1 MKIHLYLR
9 YSTRLGQ
16 SLFIKL
22 HTEKPTELIPLDYL
36 NTEYWHTS
44 IEMDAKSVG
53 NLQYSYHFK
62 EIDGSITTEWG
73 DDRSLDLGI
82 AGKKNIFTFDVW
94 NAASSIE
101 NAFLTQPFQQ
111 ILLKNKASIAAKK
124 PKTITHVFK
133 VKAPLLDPD
142 ECLCLLGGHPS
153 LQNWQVEPPMLMS
166 LEGNWWTISVEMVD
180 GKVEKMVEKGVEMVE
195 KMVEALSQPSQHL
208 SQPSQLSHQPSSH
221 IVEYKYGIWNKSQ
234 GRFIQFEGGV
244 NRKLPVTHIPSEIC
258 VVQDGFARF
267 QEDSFKGAGTAIP
280 IFSLRTEKSFGVG
293 EFTDM
298 HLLVDWAKS
307 VGLKLIQLLPINDTS
322 ATDTWT
328 DSYPYASISAFALN
342 PVYLNVEQLAGKK
355 NAAIYKPYAKT
366 QAALNAL
373 LVVDYEKVLTTK
385 WEIARLLFKEQQK
398 DWSKDKEYL
407 QYLAENKHWLLPY
420 AAFCYLKA
428 QNGTTDFNQWKSHK
442 VFDVAAVYNLFSD
455 KSVNQDDLQIHL
467 FIQWHLHLQ
476 LKNATDYA
484 HQHGIVV
491 KGDIPIGIYRY
502 SCDAW
507 VAPDLY
513 NMNAQ
518 AGAPPDDFA
527 EKGQNWGFPTYNWQR
542 MQEDGFAW
550 WKQRFAQMSLYFDA
564 FRIDHI
570 LGFFRIWSIPLDAV
584 EGLFGHFVPALP
596 VKAEELLPIG
606 LDYDRLCRPYI
617 TDDTIFQEFGDL
629 ADTAKHF
636 FLGRQANG
644 RYHLKSGFE
653 TQQEVEN
660 YLKNTQDFSAEHN
673 ARLRT
678 GLFNVISNVLLFEEI
693 GSEGKFFHFRINI
706 EKTSSFKALDAWKQQ
721 QLRTIYLDYFYSRQ
735 DDFWK
740 IQAME
745 KLPALKRS
753 TNMLICGED
762 LGMVPDCVPGVM
774 KDLGFLT
781 LEIQRMPKDP
791 KTAFFHPKDAP
802 YLSVV
807 TPSTHDMSTI
817 RGWWEED
824 KDQTK
829 RFYNEI
835 LQRPGYPPFFCEPWI
850 NHQIIEQHFYSPA
863 MWAIFQIQDLM
874 GIDGQLRR
882 ENPEDER
889 INVPANPKHYWQYR
903 MHLTIEDLMLEEKFN
918 GMVRAMVAGSG
929 RG

>member
-1 MKIHLYLR
+1 
-9 YSTRLGQ
+9 
-16 SLFIKL
+16 
-22 HTEKPTELIPLDYL
+22 
-36 NTEYWHTS
+36 
-44 IEMDAKSVG
+44 
-53 NLQYSYHFK
+53 
-62 EIDGSITTEWG
+62 
-73 DDRSLDLGI
+73 
-82 AGKKNIFTFDVW
+82 
-94 NAASSIE
+94 
-101 NAFLTQPFQQ
+101 
-111 ILLKNKASIAAKK
+111 
-124 PKTITHVFK
+124 
-133 VKAPLLDPD
+133 
-142 ECLCLLGGHPS
+142 
-153 LQNWQVEPPMLMS
+153 LQNWKVQTPILMH
-166 LEGNWWTISVEMVD
+166 LVGNWWTVSLE
-180 GKVEKMVEKGVEMVE
+180 
-195 KMVEALSQPSQHL
+195 LSPSQ
-208 SQPSQLSHQPSSH
+208 
-221 IVEYKYGIWNKSQ
+221 IKTEYKYGVWNKSQ
-234 GRFIQFEGGV
+234 GRFMQFEAGL
-244 NRKLPVTHIPSEIC
+244 NRTIPEIETADTY
-258 VVQDGFARF
+258 VLQDGFARF
-267 QEDSFKGAGTAIP
+267 PKDSFKGAGTAIP
-280 IFSLRTEKSFGVG
+280 IFSLRTNKSFGVG

-298 HLLVDWAKS
+298 HLLVVWAKS
-307 VGLKLIQLLPINDTS
+307 VGLKLIQLLPINDTA

-342 PVYLNVEQLAGKK
+342 PIYLNVEQLAGKK
-355 NAAIYKPYAKT
+355 DAAIYKPYST
-366 QAALNAL
+366 MQILLNEL
-373 LVVDYEKVLTTK
+373 PVVDYEKTLNTK
-385 WEIARLLFKEQQK
+385 WEIIRLLFKSQQSE
-398 DWSKDKEYL
+398 WSKDKNYL
-407 QYLAENKHWLLPY
+407 QYLQENKHWLLPY

-428 QNGTTDFNQWKSHK
+428 QNGTTDFNQWVSHQIYE
-442 VFDVAAVYNLFSD
+442 VNAVEKLFAD
-455 KSVNQDDLQIHL
+455 KKVNQDDLQIHL
-467 FIQWHLHLQ
+467 FVQWHLHLQ

-484 HQHGIVV
+484 HKNGIVV

-507 VAPDLY
+507 VAPELY

-527 EKGQNWGFPTYNWQR
+527 EKGQNWGFPTYNWQQ

-584 EGLFGHFVPALP
+584 EGILGYFVPALP
-596 VKAEELLPIG
+596 VKAEELYPIG
-606 LDYDRLCRPYI
+606 LEYNRLCKPFI
-617 TDDTIFQEFGDL
+617 TDDVLHQEFGDL
-629 ADTAKHF
+629 ADLVKQQ
-636 FLGRQANG
+636 FLEVAENG
-644 RYHLKSGFE
+644 QYNLKTNFS
-653 TQQEVEN
+653 TQQKVEKFLSKNSDHSVEV
-660 YLKNTQDFSAEHN
+660 TAT
-673 ARLRT
+673 LRS
-678 GLFNVISNVLLFEEI
+678 GLFNCISNILMFEED
-693 GSEGKFFHFRINI
+693 GSEGKSYHFRISI

-721 QLRTIYLDYFYSRQ
+721 QLKSIYYDYFYSRQ

-740 IQAME
+740 NQAMQ

-774 KDLGFLT
+774 QNLGFLT

-824 KDQTK
+824 QAQTK

-882 ENPEDER
+882 ESPDDER

-903 MHLTIEDLMLEEKFN
+903 MHLSIENLMLEDKFN
-918 GMVRAMVAGSG
+918 EVIRGLVAGSG